1 MPLTPKMFY
10 QGTLGVSSL
19 LLKTIPP
26 GQIAEIKQI
35 SMVNRGAVNAHVF
48 LNFVIPGESA
58 SITNFF
64 LYDFVIEPSE
74 HIEYGTWQ
82 ILESAGTIYGYSTG
96 ALVNIRISG
105 MLSL

>member
-1 MPLTPKMFY
+1 MPITPKMFY
-10 QGTLGVSSL
+10 QGTLETSST

-35 SMVNRGAVNAHVF
+35 SMVNRGIANAHVY
-48 LNFVIPGESA
+48 LNFVQPGDNA
-58 SITNFF
+58 VITNFF

-82 ILESAGTIYGYSTG
+82 IIESAGTIYGYATG

>member
-10 QGTLGVSSL
+10 QGTLGVTSA

-26 GQIAEIKQI
+26 GQIAEIKQL

-48 LNFVIPGESA
+48 LNFVPSGDSA
-58 SITNFF
+58 LITNFF

-82 ILESAGTIYGYSTG
+82 IIEAAGTIHGYATG